1 MKTINDYPE
10 VLTVENIKEI
20 LQIGRKSAYR
30 LIEQNKVKYFRIGNV
45 IRVPRQCLVDYL
57 ESVRAKENTEC

>member
-30 LIEQNKVKYFRIGNV
+30 LIEQNKVKHFRIGNV